1 MINIRR
7 IDNWSYS
14 FSDSDRRGVKH
25 IAKALTF
32 PNPNPISKNRTITYF
47 DKKNLTFKLGMIT
60 TVKTYLESHNLVYT
74 IEDYEYE
81 KPDIKIDKRMSGKYI
96 HQRKAVEHFY
106 KRRFGIIVV
115 PTRGGKTFIASEI
128 CRIFLNTEK
137 GNFLFF
143 VDNTTLFSQAV
154 GDIKQFF
161 EPYGGIEVGEI
172 KAGSVDTSKRVTVAM
187 IQTVQR
193 TLSTQCRDNRKKKA
207 LRNYLKDLQFLC
219 VDEIHDNCSPAKL
232 RLYSKCKKLDYQL
245 CLSATPYRSGAIDE
259 NLKLQAW
266 SGDIIYRISEKTLRD
281 RGVLSDYRVFEL
293 LVDHSDAKSEQWVED
308 LDYAELRSYLI
319 FNSAVR
325 NGYIMKVIK
334 ILERLKL
341 KTLVLFQSVEHG
353 ELISKQSGYPFISGR
368 TKEKA
373 REEAKQIL
381 LENKDGGILL
391 ASDIFKK
398 GVTLPSVEVLLIC
411 DNNKETALTIQ
422 RKGRVLG
429 TTEKKDKSLVIDFID
444 IFDEY
449 FSEHSKSRLNTY
461 VESIGEDKVG
471 ILDASISDCFSTLEH
486 WIKKWFEI

>member
-1 MINIRR
+1 M
-7 IDNWSYS
+7 
-14 FSDSDRRGVKH
+14 
-25 IAKALTF
+25 
-32 PNPNPISKNRTITYF
+32 
-47 DKKNLTFKLGMIT
+47 
-60 TVKTYLESHNLVYT
+60 
-74 IEDYEYE
+74 
-81 KPDIKIDKRMSGKYI
+81 
-96 HQRKAVEHFY
+96 
-106 KRRFGIIVV
+106 
-115 PTRGGKTFIASEI
+115 
-128 CRIFLNTEK
+128 
-137 GNFLFF
+137 
-143 VDNTTLFSQAV
+143 
-154 GDIKQFF
+154 
-161 EPYGGIEVGEI
+161 
-172 KAGSVDTSKRVTVAM
+172 
-187 IQTVQR
+187 
-193 TLSTQCRDNRKKKA
+193 
-207 LRNYLKDLQFLC
+207 
-219 VDEIHDNCSPAKL
+219 
-232 RLYSKCKKLDYQL
+232 
-245 CLSATPYRSGAIDE
+245 
-259 NLKLQAW
+259 
-266 SGDIIYRISEKTLRD
+266 
-281 RGVLSDYRVFEL
+281 
-293 LVDHSDAKSEQWVED
+293 
-308 LDYAELRSYLI
+308 I

-353 ELISKQSGYPFISGR
+353 ELISKQSGYPFISCR

-373 REEAKQIL
+373 REEAKQRL